1 MIAINKVFPAAPLAS
16 QIRPIAIPSPL
27 IKFMESRFIPEFN
40 DWMDRFMHLSQIGFA
55 PKRSTQLNLLR
66 MIGRGKRYLK
76 QRGKQGEY
84 CILFID
90 FSNAYNTVNRHL
102 LWHIAA
108 NETRDLHIPRSFLAW
123 IAAVQNRMTYQ
134 CGKHMT
140 RTSSGLAQGSLLSPA
155 LFNIYINHLLN
166 VLTSTQPN
174 HGYRFHYEDIFMYA
188 DDMAII
194 MPTTN
199 VHNFIPSF
207 ATLCEHT
214 YNLKMNFSKC
224 GILQLTKHTA
234 NREFQPG
241 SLLHD
246 VPVVTSYKYLGI
258 TLDEALTIRPHLA
271 NLNKK
276 LSFISLKTRSTPNTT
291 PELRRILWNGFA
303 RPHAEYVAPLLCT
316 QRQTEVRE
324 CLVLIKKSFKSC
336 VGFHLRTPS
345 NVVSIF
351 LGDVLAFGNA
361 RASKIIDQFT
371 TRYPGSLPYAIKKVQ
386 IPMAPPVAQSLNG
399 IPETLMSL
407 WRELGFAYCK
417 KCGVGTQLT
426 VEHLKVA
433 HEVQI
438 EFDLVTEINEC
449 LSDKHHKREYSA
461 VCNLI
466 KHWRLVKSKAKK
478 R

>member
-1 MIAINKVFPAAPLAS
+1 
-16 QIRPIAIPSPL
+16 
-27 IKFMESRFIPEFN
+27 
-40 DWMDRFMHLSQIGFA
+40 
-55 PKRSTQLNLLR
+55 
-66 MIGRGKRYLK
+66 
-76 QRGKQGEY
+76 
-84 CILFID
+84 
-90 FSNAYNTVNRHL
+90 
-102 LWHIAA
+102 
-108 NETRDLHIPRSFLAW
+108 
-123 IAAVQNRMTYQ
+123 
-134 CGKHMT
+134 MT

-155 LFNIYINHLLN
+155 LFNIYVNHLLS
-166 VLTSTQPN
+166 VLTSTRPN
-174 HGYRFHYEDIFMYA
+174 HGYRFEYEDIFMYA

-199 VHNFIPSF
+199 THNFIPSF
-207 ATLCEHT
+207 ASLCEHT

-224 GILQLTKHTA
+224 GILQLTKNDA
-234 NREFQPG
+234 SRQFSPG
-241 SLLHD
+241 TFIYE

-271 NLNKK
+271 NLSKK

-351 LGDVLAFGNA
+351 LGDILAFGNA
-361 RASKIIDQFT
+361 RASRIIDQFT
-371 TRYPGSLPYAIKKVQ
+371 SRYPESLPYAIKKIQRDQ
-386 IPMAPPVAQSLNG
+386 ILTPPPAAQSLNG
-399 IPETLMSL
+399 IPDTLMSL

-426 VEHLKVA
+426 VEHLVVA
-433 HEVQI
+433 HQVQI
-438 EFDLVTEINEC
+438 DFDLVTEVNEC
-449 LSDKHHKREYSA
+449 LGDKKHKRDYSS

-466 KHWRLVKSKAKK
+466 KHWRLVKSKPEKV
-478 R
+478 